1 MRAENNKIIQPIPK
15 PIAEDVH
22 LPSYFL
28 KGLAANVIDP
38 INIVFSFLNLESIL
52 NFYRSILLNKAAS
65 NFQTST
71 INSLFTTRA
80 ITKKDI
86 VVQKKLLTAHF
97 ATGLDDALVHDVVIS
112 PAHSLHFKLKV
123 RLENIVR
130 LHTAIPMDLQKILC
144 DFCMSEQFSLDYVF
158 LISYLEKSFQKIIVA
173 KLIKKVDNAE
183 ENYERLSATFSYFNP
198 KQKVKFLN
206 KLIGKLKHADCCVR
220 EDAITGLGA
229 AFAYLNAAQKTDI
242 LSKLIEKLNDPHC
255 WVKSTA
261 ITALGAVFVCLDVEQ
276 KKVVLDKL
284 IEKLNDPHCWVKSTA
299 ITALGAVFVCLDVE
313 QKKVVLDKPI
323 EKLNDPNSG
332 AARSAAITALGAV
345 FADLDVEQKTLVLDK
360 LIENLIVD
368 SHDVRGA
375 AITALGAVFV
385 CLDVEQKKLVL
396 DKLIKKSNGVD
407 YQATIT
413 ELGVVFAYLDCLVQK
428 KAVLDELI
436 KQLNVDWPIA
446 AVAATALGTA
456 FAYLDAEQKKVVL
469 DILIAKLNNSEPMIR
484 QAAKETLENIA
495 LNNVLSPMQKQLLLS
510 HPKLTDAAKIK
521 ITQAVLNFISPCI
534 SINISATNRPQLTD
548 ALLAVNNIFYQDFL
562 NPTETDL
569 KLLKDEMTSLI
580 RVTQES
586 QSSVGLFSGVPAD
599 QQLME
604 YFKLPESL
612 KARILLKEAFE
623 FPDESVIEFEKSLRA
638 LMRVHTSLTA
648 PLEKKGVVIM

>member
-86 VVQKKLLTAHF
+86 AVQKKLLKTRF
-97 ATGLDDALVHDVVIS
+97 ANKLDDALVHNIVTS
-112 PAHSLHFKLKV
+112 PAHSLHFKLKAQ
-123 RLENIVR
+123 LENIVR

-276 KKVVLDKL
+276 KKVVLDK
-284 IEKLNDPHCWVKSTA
+284 
-299 ITALGAVFVCLDVE
+299 
-313 QKKVVLDKPI
+313 PI

-385 CLDVEQKKLVL
+385 CLDVEQKTLVL
-396 DKLIKKSNGVD
+396 DKLVEKLNDVNSSFKDVAIK
-407 YQATIT
+407 T
-413 ELGVVFAYLDCLVQK
+413 LGAVFAYLDSAK
-428 KAVLDELI
+428 KNVVSNELI
-436 KQLNVDWPIA
+436 K
-446 AVAATALGTA
+446 
-456 FAYLDAEQKKVVL
+456 
-469 DILIAKLNNSEPMIR
+469 KLNCYDCY
-484 QAAKETLENIA
+484 
-495 LNNVLSPMQKQLLLS
+495 
-510 HPKLTDAAKIK
+510 DAI
-521 ITQAVLNFISPCI
+521 
-534 SINISATNRPQLTD
+534 
-548 ALLAVNNIFYQDFL
+548 
-562 NPTETDL
+562 
-569 KLLKDEMTSLI
+569 
-580 RVTQES
+580 
-586 QSSVGLFSGVPAD
+586 
-599 QQLME
+599 
-604 YFKLPESL
+604 
-612 KARILLKEAFE
+612 
-623 FPDESVIEFEKSLRA
+623 
-638 LMRVHTSLTA
+638 
-648 PLEKKGVVIM
+648 